1 MHNYFDVTEAFLP
14 VKACKNF
21 ASFLP
26 EQLTKNLSAL
36 QGQTPDYEII

>member
-1 MHNYFDVTEAFLP
+1 MHNYLGSIEAFVP

-21 ASFLP
+21 ASFSP

-36 QGQTPDYEII
+36 QDQTPDYEII